1 MNNRGLLGQYAG
13 FVSRAVA
20 FSIDILVITVLVL
33 LIYWMLRLPLTFVL
47 GVNLSK
53 CMAEQVQVGITSGPL
68 LCRVGEGVW
77 FLAAVFAAPAYFVFF
92 HSATGQTVGKYL
104 LGLRVVRLDGKRMTI
119 WGSFVRYIG
128 LFLSAIPL
136 GLGFFWVGIDDRRQ
150 AWHDKLVHTCVVY
163 AWPPSRT
170 NSSWTGCAAHCSGG

>member
-13 FVSRAVA
+13 FTSRAVA

-68 LCRVGEGVW
+68 LCRSARGSGFW
-77 FLAAVFAAPAYFVFF
+77 LRCSRRRPILFSSIRRPARRW
-92 HSATGQTVGKYL
+92 AN
-104 LGLRVVRLDGKRMTI
+104 
-119 WGSFVRYIG
+119 
-128 LFLSAIPL
+128 LSS
-136 GLGFFWVGIDDRRQ
+136 V
-150 AWHDKLVHTCVVY
+150 
-163 AWPPSRT
+163 
-170 NSSWTGCAAHCSGG
+170 CASCGWMGNG